1 MGVLNNSGFPERK
14 WRIQSF
20 RDRSGLGG
28 REIYLHLTSGLL
40 AVALEQRVDLLHGVD
55 DVADGLVVVQS
66 VYDIRQVLA
75 HVDADVP
82 FAGVDGRVGVY
93 EVRREDPVEQAV
105 PVGLVE
111 LVGLVAFL

>member
-1 MGVLNNSGFPERK
+1 M
-14 WRIQSF
+14 
-20 RDRSGLGG
+20 
-28 REIYLHLTSGLL
+28 
-40 AVALEQRVDLLHGVD
+40 DLLHGVD